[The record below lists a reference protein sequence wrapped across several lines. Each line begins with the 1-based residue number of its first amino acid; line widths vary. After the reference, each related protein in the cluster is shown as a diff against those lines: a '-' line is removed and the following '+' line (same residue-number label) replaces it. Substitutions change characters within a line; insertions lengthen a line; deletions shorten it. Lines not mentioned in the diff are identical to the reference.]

1 MHYMQGKKKYVTELT
16 EVYHNDIKLHHR
28 RRLIPQ
34 GNWNSDLLLQ
44 TYVFTYALVR
54 DGTMN

>member
-34 GNWNSDLLLQ
+34 GN
-44 TYVFTYALVR
+44 
-54 DGTMN
+54 